1 MKNVKLFDTFI
12 KVNEAMNKPNTMA
25 KDVFR
30 DATDALTKTMGGRK
44 LDKKYVKDYL
54 KSIEQMARKNPGQ
67 LVKDYGDFDINDW
80 IEDAEYN
87 LQNESKVNESKLN
100 KAVKLSY
107 KDAGIKNDKD
117 LKKVMDILNHHKIIF
132 GERPSNKEFIFRHAS
147 NLQWAKDVLGLK
159 EGKLNEKVSE
169 KEVFA
174 YLRDLRDSGKTNM
187 FGAGEY
193 LEKAFNLDKRTARE
207 LLTKWMKSF

>member
-80 IEDAEYN
+80 IEDVQYN
-87 LQNESKVNESKLN
+87 LQN
-100 KAVKLSY
+100 
-107 KDAGIKNDKD
+107 
-117 LKKVMDILNHHKIIF
+117 
-132 GERPSNKEFIFRHAS
+132 
-147 NLQWAKDVLGLK
+147 